1 MLDCLIDGDAVQLQF
16 AISNLL
22 RNAMEAIVA
31 EDGTRRE
38 IEIAIE
44 EEDQQVRLIVGD
56 SGPGWLGGNLDD
68 TLLASSKEE
77 GTGIGLFVV
86 QITVANHRGTIEVGR
101 SPLGGA
107 EFRIT
112 LPRRS
117 PNKEPAPQA

>member
-86 QITVANHRGTIEVGR
+86 QTTVANHRGTIEVGR

-117 PNKEPAPQA
+117 PNNEPAPQA

>member
-1 MLDCLIDGDAVQLQF
+1 
-16 AISNLL
+16 
-22 RNAMEAIVA
+22 MEAIVA

-86 QITVANHRGTIEVGR
+86 QTTVANHRGTIEVGR